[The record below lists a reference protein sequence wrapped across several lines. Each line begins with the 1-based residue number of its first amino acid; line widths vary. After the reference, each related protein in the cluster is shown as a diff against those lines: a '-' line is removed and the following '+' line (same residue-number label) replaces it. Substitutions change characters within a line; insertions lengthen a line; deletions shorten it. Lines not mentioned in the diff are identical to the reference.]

1 MCWRCIYIR
10 NSKEVKH
17 CMYTNS
23 GIQLLGASVEPEQ
36 VFHVKKILNHPF
48 YQPNRVG
55 TLNLAIL
62 IKQTCQ
68 S

>member
-1 MCWRCIYIR
+1 MCKNVYKLR

-17 CMYTNS
+17 CMYSNL
-23 GIQLLGASVEPEQ
+23 GIQLLGASIEPEQ